1 MESPLE
7 YLKNKLQRLDGGR
20 VPGEVQTHIS
30 IVLLGA
36 TLAWKVKKAVT
47 LPYLDFGSAQQR
59 LAISE
64 RELALNRRTAP
75 AIYRKV
81 RRVVRAAD
89 GRLQFDGDGELV
101 EAVLE
106 MQRFDE
112 DGLLDRMAAHG
123 RISAPLVTELA
134 HVVAEFHSRAAPAV
148 GLERSGSQRIREV
161 LRINEQALDA
171 ARRLAGT
178 APVDCLI
185 RATTEAWQRRAPLLD
200 ARQLAGHVRLCHGD
214 LHLRNIVVLDGVPT
228 LFDCLEFDEDMA
240 TIDVLYDLAFVLMDL
255 WHRGLD
261 SLANLL
267 LNRYLDEAAE
277 SSGLP
282 LLGLFMSMRAT
293 VRGHVSATRALEM
306 PQDQAQRPDVVA
318 DAQSYL
324 ALASRLLPASPAR
337 LVAIGGLSGSGKST
351 AAAALA
357 ASVGAAPGARV
368 LSSDR
373 IRKALHGVAPVTRL
387 DPDAYRPEVSQR
399 VYATL
404 REQAAA
410 TLAAGHSVVVDAVF
424 DRQDER
430 EHIAEV
436 AHRAG
441 VAFQGVWLEAPGT
454 VLLERVAARRGD
466 PSDAD
471 ADVVRRQLARDV
483 GTLAWTKMPADGG
496 DRDWSRLRTL
506 LA

>member
-1 MESPLE
+1 M
-7 YLKNKLQRLDGGR
+7 
-20 VPGEVQTHIS
+20 
-30 IVLLGA
+30 
-36 TLAWKVKKAVT
+36 
-47 LPYLDFGSAQQR
+47 
-59 LAISE
+59 
-64 RELALNRRTAP
+64 
-75 AIYRKV
+75 
-81 RRVVRAAD
+81 
-89 GRLQFDGDGELV
+89 
-101 EAVLE
+101 
-106 MQRFDE
+106 
-112 DGLLDRMAAHG
+112 
-123 RISAPLVTELA
+123 
-134 HVVAEFHSRAAPAV
+134 
-148 GLERSGSQRIREV
+148 
-161 LRINEQALDA
+161 
-171 ARRLAGT
+171 
-178 APVDCLI
+178 
-185 RATTEAWQRRAPLLD
+185 
-200 ARQLAGHVRLCHGD
+200 
-214 LHLRNIVVLDGVPT
+214 
-228 LFDCLEFDEDMA
+228 
-240 TIDVLYDLAFVLMDL
+240 
-255 WHRGLD
+255 
-261 SLANLL
+261 
-267 LNRYLDEAAE
+267 
-277 SSGLP
+277 
-282 LLGLFMSMRAT
+282 
-293 VRGHVSATRALEM
+293 
-306 PQDQAQRPDVVA
+306 
-318 DAQSYL
+318 
-324 ALASRLLPASPAR
+324 
-337 LVAIGGLSGSGKST
+337 SGSGKST